1 MSQESLKEIKERL
14 ERLRNLP
21 STPMRTREI
30 AALERLI
37 NTGAITRK
45 TTRSSRKKP
54 SSTIGSRSS
63 HDYLDDEVEESP
75 AQSRVVEDIGTHR
88 RIIISKKGQETKTE
102 DDEIALKKQRKQSL
116 SDIQTLMGSTF
127 RGFS

>member
-14 ERLRNLP
+14 ERLRKLP

-37 NTGAITRK
+37 NTGAITQK
-45 TTRSSRKKP
+45 KARSSRIRP
-54 SSTIGSRSS
+54 SSATGSRSS
-63 HDYLDDEVEESP
+63 QDYLDDEEEESP
-75 AQSRVVEDIGTHR
+75 AQSRVVEDVGTHR

-102 DDEIALKKQRKQSL
+102 DDEIALEKQRKQSL